1 MNSGYDYDKET
12 GAIKFPSP
20 TGVNHYEYKV
30 IELIK
35 AKEKQFPSPT
45 GVKYHEYA
53 YVVSTKV
60 NRFIIKFPSPTGV
73 NHYELVSYATYNNKE
88 SGKCFR
94 PLQGLTIMNC

>member
-45 GVKYHEYA
+45 GVKYYEYKWIW
-53 YVVSTKV
+53 YSSKSSC
-60 NRFIIKFPSPTGV
+60 NS
-73 NHYELVSYATYNNKE
+73 
-88 SGKCFR
+88 FR
-94 PLQGLTIMNC
+94 PQQGLSIMNQDSVFL

>member
-1 MNSGYDYDKET
+1 MSFALGCALERFRPLQGLPIMNSGYDYDKET

-45 GVKYHEYA
+45 GVKY
-53 YVVSTKV
+53 
-60 NRFIIKFPSPTGV
+60 
-73 NHYELVSYATYNNKE
+73 YE
-88 SGKCFR
+88 
-94 PLQGLTIMNC
+94 

>member
-45 GVKYHEYA
+45 GVKY
-53 YVVSTKV
+53 
-60 NRFIIKFPSPTGV
+60 
-73 NHYELVSYATYNNKE
+73 YELS
-88 SGKCFR
+88 FR
-94 PLQGLTIMNC
+94 FHS